1 MTMESVVNRAAYF
14 LGTYG
19 NVRVKPSEVDQLALA
34 RLSAVAAEHQ
44 LDLFARWCYQ
54 RDDGRLI
61 HVLANGQI
69 PSGAWS
75 PWGASGKSKMT
86 RRDRDT
92 LRRWLWA
99 KREARHFPPWFYHMA
114 ERRWYVDFMRYD
126 NLSDALEWIRRHPID
141 PRDWLHLSTS

>member
-1 MTMESVVNRAAYF
+1 MTMESVVNRAADF

-19 NVRVKPSEVDQLALA
+19 NVRVKPGEVDHLAIA
-34 RLSAVAAEHQ
+34 KLSAHAAGQQ
-44 LDLFARWCYQ
+44 LELFAHWCYQ

-61 HVLANGQI
+61 HVLPSGQI
-69 PSGAWS
+69 PSGAWC

-99 KREARHFPPWFYHMA
+99 MRDHRQFPPWFYHMA

-126 NLSDALEWIRRHPID
+126 SLPDALDWLRKHPIK
-141 PRDWLHLSTS
+141 PMDWLNLGQ